1 MGGKVNHTNSTVSFH
16 IMMARRLNQLRKSTL
31 STHRSHSSRIYSF
44 RKLNLFIDDQLTF
57 SSSILSSSPRTPGK
71 KVIKGDPI
79 ITGIRL
85 RPFLER
91 FDILL
96 EYSSRNDRLSFI
108 FN

>member
-1 MGGKVNHTNSTVSFH
+1 MNHTNSTVCQIFLLHNDGSSFESIEKINFINSYVNLQEFSLFFFETESFH
-16 IMMARRLNQLRKSTL
+16 
-31 STHRSHSSRIYSF
+31 
-44 RKLNLFIDDQLTF
+44 IDDQLTC

-91 FDILL
+91 FDLHL
-96 EYSSRNDRLSFI
+96 TYSFKNQI
-108 FN
+108 H